1 MPRDHA
7 RRDYQVAAQGE
18 TPRAITADEAAVLVR
33 DGSPDEIMV
42 AYLSMNLET
51 PDEIRQQMRQAM
63 RSAK

>member
-1 MPRDHA
+1 VITP
-7 RRDYQVAAQGE
+7 AAIIKSLHKAP
-18 TPRAITADEAAVLVR
+18 TPRAITADEAAVIVR
-33 DGSPDEIMV
+33 DGTADEIMI